1 MSPRAHGDSEQ
12 GSGASFYILLRR
24 PPLYAPLL
32 GSSKRGGSWLSSF
45 WAQLAFSP
53 GKDSG
58 PLPKV

>member
-1 MSPRAHGDSEQ
+1 MVIQSKDLGHHFTFCSED
-12 GSGASFYILLRR
+12 

-45 WAQLAFSP
+45 WAQLAFSR